1 MAAETGNGFAP
12 QAQSLTGG
20 DNYFE
25 DFNLGDVYEHAR
37 GKTVGEIDNVLITN
51 LVMNTAQAHFNEH
64 AMVSNP
70 IGHRITFGGVTASL
84 VIGLAMEDTGEQA
97 LAELTL
103 DKIRFRTPVL
113 HGDTLYAFSEVME
126 KRDFD
131 ATAAGRPDLA
141 RYHRAE
147 VGEVRFRHWGVNQ
160 RGEVVFEGE
169 RRVLLKR
176 RAFRPRAS
184 APEKPARSRATG
196 RGAQCALAPRR
207 RRRAARVRG
216 AGDSRASRT
225 REHLRRPVAADDRAW
240 AT

>member
-1 MAAETGNGFAP
+1 MAADSGKGLAP
-12 QAQSLTGG
+12 EPQSLTGR

-25 DFNLGDVYEHAR
+25 DFTVGDVYEHAR

-64 AMVSNP
+64 LMESNP
-70 IGHRITFGGVTASL
+70 VGHRITFGGVTASL

-97 LAELTL
+97 LAELAL

-131 ATAAGRPDLA
+131 AAMAGRPDLA
-141 RYHRAE
+141 RYKSADA
-147 VGEVRFRHWGVNQ
+147 GEVRFRHWGVNQ

-176 RAFRPRAS
+176 RGFRLRAS
-184 APEKPARSRATG
+184 PPGTPAGSRAAGRGAAAPEKPRARRAL
-196 RGAQCALAPRR
+196 RARAGAAKKSGPRR
-207 RRRAARVRG
+207 RRR
-216 AGDSRASRT
+216 
-225 REHLRRPVAADDRAW
+225 
-240 AT
+240 